1 MSQRGNVEVSS
12 AAAEAFRILRS
23 SVKFAA
29 GDQPIHTVLIVDV
42 DRDEPSGVAEEL
54 GAAFARAGDRTVV
67 VLTNS
72 RDHSG
77 PDTGFGDLLFD
88 GTVDA
93 LGLQPDADGLAV
105 IPAGRRLQADLL
117 AGDKLS
123 RAIAALR
130 EQFDYVIIAAASLPR
145 HSDALGIGPRVDA
158 TILAVTSGKT
168 RRARAIEARDALE
181 RVGARILG
189 VVMVDGKRRRFW

>member
-12 AAAEAFRILRS
+12 ASAEAFRILRS

-42 DRDEPSGVAEEL
+42 DRDDPSGVAEEL
-54 GAAFARAGDRTVV
+54 GKAFARAGDRTVV
-67 VLTNS
+67 VSTNS
-72 RDHSG
+72 RDRGG
-77 PDTGFGDLLFD
+77 PDTGFGDLLFE

-93 LGLQPDADGLAV
+93 LGLERDADGLV
-105 IPAGRRLQADLL
+105 VVHAGRRSQPDLL
-117 AGDKLS
+117 AGDQLS

-130 EQFDYVIIAAASLPR
+130 EQFDYVIISAASLPH
-145 HSDALGIGPRVDA
+145 HSDALGIAPRVDA
-158 TILAVTSGKT
+158 TILTVTTGKT
-168 RRARAIEARDALE
+168 RRPRAIEARDGLE

>member
-1 MSQRGNVEVSS
+1 MEGSS

-42 DRDEPSGVAEEL
+42 DRDEPSDVAMEL

-67 VLTNS
+67 VLTNP

-77 PDTGFGDLLFD
+77 PDAGFGDLLFD

-105 IPAGRRLQADLL
+105 VPAGRQLQADLL
-117 AGDKLS
+117 AGDKFS

-130 EQFDYVIIAAASLPR
+130 EQFDYVIISAASLPR

-158 TILAVTSGKT
+158 TILAVTTGKT

-181 RVGARILG
+181 RVGTRILG
-189 VVMVDGKRRRFW
+189 VVMLDGRRRRFW